1 MEACVQ
7 CFATGAEALLDAAQA
22 SEGTCALCDV
32 RGTVWPTEAWS
43 EALRSLAGV
52 YQVSS
57 VAGNSLGIVLTE
69 RWSLFSGQVE
79 GDKFGFLD
87 AVLTEL
93 GSPLRTASAVE
104 LASADYDAQQLWDR
118 FAGEIKQSHRW
129 FFPTRHYVEEALEH
143 CVAMRLVDDWPKSRR
158 MYRARVCPGVSTELH
173 WHDMAAPPRSL
184 ASAGR
189 ANTRGLPVLYAA
201 TKSHVALYECRPSRS
216 AFVAVSQMRA
226 TKPLTIANFAPSA
239 DNLPNPFDRTDED
252 PLEAW
257 QILRASEFG
266 AIVSRELS
274 RPLRDSDS
282 VLDYVPTQF
291 VADFIAS
298 RGFDGLRYQSSFGGS
313 VDEPAGDNIVLFDSV
328 AAVPVR
334 VKPEI
339 NEVLDVTWNYAVRTT
354 GDLVAGD

>member
-1 MEACVQ
+1 VEACVL
-7 CFATGAEALLDAAQA
+7 CFAPGAEALLDAAQA
-22 SEGTCALCDV
+22 SEGICALCNT
-32 RGTVWPTEAWS
+32 RGRVWSTAAWG
-43 EALRSLAGV
+43 EALRSVAGV
-52 YQVSS
+52 YQASA
-57 VAGNSLGIVLTE
+57 VAENSLGNVLTE
-69 RWSLFSGQVE
+69 RWSLFSAQAE
-79 GDKFGFLD
+79 GDRFAFLD

-104 LASADYDAQQLWDR
+104 LASADYDAQQLWER
-118 FAGEIKQSHRW
+118 FASEIKESHRW

-143 CVAMRLVDDWPKSRR
+143 CVAMRRVDDWPKSRK

-184 ASAGR
+184 ATAGR

-216 AFVAVSQMRA
+216 AFVAVSQMRP
-226 TKPLTIANFAPSA
+226 TKRMTIANFAPSA

-291 VADFIAS
+291 VADYIAS
-298 RGFDGLRYQSSFGGS
+298 HGFDGLRYQSSFGGS
-313 VDEPAGDNIVLFDSV
+313 RGEPAGDNIVLFDSV
-328 AAVPVR
+328 AAVPVQ

-339 NEVLDVTWNYAVRTT
+339 NEVLDVTWDYAVRVTSPPVT
-354 GDLVAGD
+354 GG

>member
-1 MEACVQ
+1 
-7 CFATGAEALLDAAQA
+7 
-22 SEGTCALCDV
+22 
-32 RGTVWPTEAWS
+32 
-43 EALRSLAGV
+43 
-52 YQVSS
+52 
-57 VAGNSLGIVLTE
+57 
-69 RWSLFSGQVE
+69 
-79 GDKFGFLD
+79 
-87 AVLTEL
+87 
-93 GSPLRTASAVE
+93 
-104 LASADYDAQQLWDR
+104 
-118 FAGEIKQSHRW
+118 
-129 FFPTRHYVEEALEH
+129 
-143 CVAMRLVDDWPKSRR
+143 
-158 MYRARVCPGVSTELH
+158 
-173 WHDMAAPPRSL
+173 
-184 ASAGR
+184 
-189 ANTRGLPVLYAA
+189 
-201 TKSHVALYECRPSRS
+201 
-216 AFVAVSQMRA
+216 MRA